1 MAYSNWYKC
10 IKLKYIIFGFL
21 VLPFAFN
28 WILNL
33 NCGFF
38 NVIGGKAAPVVWLQ
52 FWGTYL
58 AAVAAFCVIFQNE
71 KQKLQAEDKECKRRI
86 VNYIVHQVGNNIYLK
101 FKAIFDEISEYRN
114 SQKSK
119 WDSCDFKV
127 SNINVQLDNLETE
140 IRLLEI
146 EWRSIFYNEEAEE
159 LNQYAEN
166 LLALL
171 AATIGLICE
180 SKKYLKGDETDLS
193 QRDVEN
199 LQRKS
204 QKLHESA
211 VAFLSKINGK
221 KVLK

>member
-71 KQKLQAEDKECKRRI
+71 KQKLLAEEKECKRRI
-86 VNYIVHQVGNNIYLK
+86 VNYIVHQVGNNIPLRFIAIFNEILEFKNSTKSVYETDVEDPRIPQYNLRLCNFECEIHISQIELLSIPYNGENTIFEQYTRDLEFLFKTMLEMINKTQQNLRGGQMDLGRDDLEYLK
-101 FKAIFDEISEYRN
+101 ELNDK
-114 SQKSK
+114 
-119 WDSCDFKV
+119 
-127 SNINVQLDNLETE
+127 
-140 IRLLEI
+140 LLESAKQILNNIQI
-146 EWRSIFYNEEAEE
+146 ER
-159 LNQYAEN
+159 Q
-166 LLALL
+166 
-171 AATIGLICE
+171 
-180 SKKYLKGDETDLS
+180 
-193 QRDVEN
+193 
-199 LQRKS
+199 
-204 QKLHESA
+204 
-211 VAFLSKINGK
+211 
-221 KVLK
+221 